1 MPRQDLLHRVIKPAR
16 YLGGEAGSVVK
27 DPDQER
33 LSLALVFPETYEIGM
48 SHLGLKVL
56 YEALAPR
63 PEVAAERAF
72 VPWVD
77 LLDLMASQGEPPW
90 ALESGRPLGAFDVVG
105 FSLGYELTYT
115 NALLLLKL
123 AGIPMR
129 RSERGPRHPL
139 VIAGGSAMVNP
150 EPMADFLD
158 LVVVGE
164 AEELIHQLVDLL
176 IQAKDEAWERPDLY
190 RRAMAIPGVYAPA
203 LFEPVYENGRL
214 QRVLALDPEHP
225 KVRRRVVAD
234 LGAHQPPL
242 NRVSPVVSPVH
253 DRVGLEVAR
262 GCTRGCRF
270 CQAGYIYRPVRERE
284 PGQVLD
290 AALEAIA
297 VTGQEELALLSLS
310 TGDYSCIEPLAQA
323 LMDALAA
330 RKVSLSLPSLRL
342 DSLTPEL
349 IEQIKRVRKTGF
361 TLAPEAGSQRLRDA
375 INKNLSEEQILAT
388 TRQVFDLGWNLVKL
402 YFMLGLPGE
411 TEEDLAAIG
420 ELSSRAARQG
430 RARGK
435 RPLVHASLGIFVPKP
450 HTPFQWEAQLD
461 LEAAKARL
469 DQAKRG
475 ILDPKVKS
483 KWNSPQ
489 QSILEGVLSR
499 GDRRVGRALE
509 LAVAKGCRFDG
520 WSDQLRFDRWL
531 EALAEAGLDPAEYL
545 RARDPEEVLPWDH
558 IDAGVD
564 KAFLLAERAKA
575 RQGVSSG
582 DCRQG
587 RCLDCG
593 ACDHKVIKP
602 RLAWGDLG
610 ALPPPPPEPPDD
622 RRVWRFVLHK
632 TGPARFLGHLE
643 MISHLVRGF
652 RRSGLSLAHSLG
664 FHPHPLLK
672 SDSALPLGV
681 ESLAEV
687 LEVTL
692 LGGPG
697 AEEIA
702 RRVNPVLPEGL
713 SLHQGR
719 AGLPGEDLR
728 EPDLVTYFVRCDTN
742 LDPQALEDFS
752 AAPELVFERDTPK
765 GRRVIDLKAAIR
777 EMRLKDGG
785 LMLTV
790 GKAGGRPKPSE
801 VLMGVFGLGRDAAQA
816 ARALKMAAR
825 REED

>member
-1 MPRQDLLHRVIKPAR
+1 
-16 YLGGEAGSVVK
+16 
-27 DPDQER
+27 
-33 LSLALVFPETYEIGM
+33 
-48 SHLGLKVL
+48 
-56 YEALAPR
+56 
-63 PEVAAERAF
+63 
-72 VPWVD
+72 
-77 LLDLMASQGEPPW
+77 
-90 ALESGRPLGAFDVVG
+90 
-105 FSLGYELTYT
+105 
-115 NALLLLKL
+115 
-123 AGIPMR
+123 
-129 RSERGPRHPL
+129 
-139 VIAGGSAMVNP
+139 
-150 EPMADFLD
+150 
-158 LVVVGE
+158 
-164 AEELIHQLVDLL
+164 
-176 IQAKDEAWERPDLY
+176 
-190 RRAMAIPGVYAPA
+190 
-203 LFEPVYENGRL
+203 
-214 QRVLALDPEHP
+214 
-225 KVRRRVVAD
+225 
-234 LGAHQPPL
+234 
-242 NRVSPVVSPVH
+242 
-253 DRVGLEVAR
+253 
-262 GCTRGCRF
+262 
-270 CQAGYIYRPVRERE
+270 VRERE
-284 PGQVLD
+284 PGQVLG

-297 VTGQEELALLSLS
+297 ATGQEELALLSLS
-310 TGDYSCIEPLAQA
+310 TGDYTCIEPLAQA

-349 IEQIKRVRKTGF
+349 IEQIRRVRKTGF

-375 INKNLSEEQILAT
+375 INKNLSEDQILAT

-411 TEEDLAAIG
+411 TEEDVAAIG
-420 ELSSRAARQG
+420 ELASRAARQG

-435 RPLVHASLGIFVPKP
+435 RPLVHASLGLFVPKP

-475 ILDPKVKS
+475 ITDPKVKS

-489 QSILEGVLSR
+489 QSVLEGVLSR

-520 WSDQLRFDRWL
+520 WSDQLRYDLWL
-531 EALAEAGLDPAEYL
+531 EALAEAGLDPADYL
-545 RARDPEEVLPWDH
+545 RARDPGEVLPWDH

-564 KAFLLAERAKA
+564 KRFLLAERDKA
-575 RQGVSSG
+575 RQGISSG
-582 DCRQG
+582 DCRTG

-602 RLAWGDLG
+602 RLAQGEPLVT
-610 ALPPPPPEPPDD
+610 PPPPPSPTED
-622 RRVWRFVLHK
+622 RRVWRFMLHK

-652 RRSGLSLAHSLG
+652 RRAGLELAHSLG

-728 EPDLVTYFVRCDTN
+728 EPDLVTYFVRCDTR
-742 LDPQALEDFS
+742 LEPRALEEFAS
-752 AAPELVFERDTPK
+752 SSEAVFERDTPK

-777 EMRLKDGG
+777 EIRLEDGG

-801 VLMGVFGLGRDAAQA
+801 VLMAVFGLERDAAQA

-825 REED
+825 REEG